1 MPKDYRADV
10 FEMALN
16 VSIDSIVRVNY
27 VAALDYTCLRHVNG
41 VRKKNYRLAW

>member
-27 VAALDYTCLRHVNG
+27 VAALDYT
-41 VRKKNYRLAW
+41 